1 MAYHDYIQ
9 LNGKKY
15 KVSAMDEESFVPVYD
30 RQTTDEVSLTGLT
43 IMQDFTVANRAPRE
57 WRLKLRVFINDP
69 WPDNTFGVWADLL
82 AVMAIPYVTLVEHD
96 DTQVH
101 EVRLRSPLVPSP
113 RVPANIDGHC
123 HGIFFVD
130 VNLVKVYR

>member
-9 LNGKKY
+9 LNDKKY

-43 IMQDFTVANRAPRE
+43 IMQDFTVAGRAPRE

-69 WPDNTFGVWADLL
+69 WPDSSFGVWADLL
-82 AVMAIPYVTLVEHD
+82 AVMALPFVTLIEHD
-96 DTQVH
+96 DTQSH
-101 EVRLRSPLVPSP
+101 EVRLAALAAGTLTARVGQYRRPLP
-113 RVPANIDGHC
+113 RHLFC
-123 HGIFFVD
+123 
-130 VNLVKVYR
+130 RR